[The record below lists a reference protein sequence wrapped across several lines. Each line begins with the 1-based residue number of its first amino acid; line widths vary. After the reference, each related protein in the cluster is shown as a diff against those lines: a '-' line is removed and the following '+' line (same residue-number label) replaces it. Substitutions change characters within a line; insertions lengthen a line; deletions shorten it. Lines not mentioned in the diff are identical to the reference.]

1 MTHSSAA
8 SRLLTRIAGFTDNS
22 IAAGRAYADQNRVSD
37 IVLEPDTGLLSGIVQ
52 GTQAYKTT
60 AKLVREH
67 DGVIACRV
75 GICHCPIRQNCK
87 HVVALIA
94 AAENDASFT
103 DFFVPEEQPRE
114 PTFLETLLAK
124 AKDSKSAPV
133 IPVAGD
139 TETPA
144 ESWEA
149 ALSALLPP
157 AASTPSRD
165 APALGLQFELHV
177 PPPRF
182 SYRGRGN
189 TVPSEPVLNV
199 RPVVMGTRGKWVKS
213 GVSWATLGYLSY
225 GGEHDP
231 KQLEW
236 LSEFLSSHSP
246 RQYVHGNAGAWLTL
260 NNFAGRNLWQLLSGA
275 HKSGIALVHA
285 GSGEPVRVAG
295 REATLQFDVTQADSG
310 GLEVGPLIEVEGA
323 PVKAGIVGK
332 LGDPASGLFFSDETE
347 PGSQGGNTAPGRN
360 AVVRGNITVAPLA
373 ADASPQ
379 LLDFALRGET
389 VQIPEQ
395 AREKFLTQF
404 YPQLKQSAPVVSADH
419 SVELPA
425 YVEPT
430 LSLLAA
436 YGTDHT
442 VRLHWEWHYPVGTRT
457 TSLPLW
463 PELGENAVR
472 DTGAEA
478 RLVESVGQPWEDIT
492 AMGVAAN
499 HAWGEPSLAASVQLT
514 DLDTLTLTETVL
526 PRLSTL
532 PGVTVETTGD
542 IASYREVTE
551 APVVT
556 ISTKATDERDWF
568 DLGIVITLEGQYVS
582 FAAVFSALAAGQSRM
597 LLPSGA
603 HFSLDRPE
611 LHQLREL
618 IEEARSLND
627 NKDGELRISR
637 FQAGLWDELAQL
649 GIVDEQ
655 AQAWRKAVSGLLDGG
670 PPEAL
675 PAPETLN
682 ATLRPYQLDGFNWLH
697 FLYTYGLGGVLADDM
712 GLGKTVQALALM
724 CQVKAGAEAESAALA
739 ANPAES
745 NAAESTPAASTA
757 IVSGSGSGTG
767 TGTGTGT
774 GSGTGTGTGSG
785 TGTGTGQGSAR
796 RPFLVVAP
804 TSVVGNWASESA
816 KFAPGLQAVTVG
828 ETFAKSGLDSA
839 TFFAGADIVITSYAL
854 FRIDF
859 AEYAMHPFAGLILD
873 EAQFVKNHQSK
884 AYQCARKIKAPFKL
898 AVTGT
903 PMENN
908 LMELWALLSIVAPGL
923 FPSPKRFAEFYQRP
937 IEKNADAEL
946 LVKLRARVKPLMLRR
961 TKEAVIADLP
971 AKQEQ
976 ILDVELNPRHH
987 KIYQTHLQRERA
999 KILGLL
1005 EDVNKNRFT
1014 IFQSLTLLR
1023 QLSLDV
1029 TLVDEGQTGVRS
1041 SKLDVLFEQLEDVVK
1056 EGHRALIFSQFTGFL
1071 GKVRDRLVAEGIDFT
1086 YLDGGTRNRAAV
1098 VDDFKTGTAPL
1109 FLISLKAGGFGLN
1122 LTEADYVFILDPWW
1136 NPASEAQAVD
1146 RTHRIGQ
1153 KKNVM
1158 VYRLVA
1164 KDTIEEKVM
1173 ALKAKKS
1180 QLFSDVMSGD
1190 SLAGG
1195 ALTATDLA
1203 GLFRD

>member
-1 MTHSSAA
+1 MTYSSAD
-8 SRLLTRIAGFTDNS
+8 SHLLTRIAEFTDKS
-22 IAAGRAYADQNRVSD
+22 IAAGRTYAAQGRVDS
-37 IVLEPDTGLLSGIVQ
+37 ITLEPATGLLSGTVE
-52 GTQAYKTT
+52 GTSLYRST
-60 AKLVREH
+60 AKLVRGH
-67 DGVIACRV
+67 DGVLSCRV
-75 GICHCPIRQNCK
+75 GICNCPVRQNCK

-94 AAENDASFT
+94 AAEEDPAFT
-103 DFFVPEEQPRE
+103 DFFVPEEAPRE

-124 AKDSKSAPV
+124 AKDGKSA
-133 IPVAGD
+133 AA
-139 TETPA
+139 TPA
-144 ESWEA
+144 NTPGAPDVDSWEA

-157 AASTPSRD
+157 TTAAPSHD
-165 APALGLQFELHV
+165 TPALALQFELHV

-182 SYRGRGN
+182 SYRGRGS

-199 RPVVMGTRGKWVKS
+199 RPVVMGSRGKWVKT
-213 GVSWATLGYLSY
+213 GVSWATLGYLNY
-225 GGEHDP
+225 GGAHDRT
-231 KQLEW
+231 QLEW

-246 RQYVHGNAGAWLTL
+246 RQYNHGNAGAWLSL
-260 NNFAGRNLWQLLSGA
+260 NDFAGRNLWQLFAGA
-275 HKSGIALVHA
+275 HKNGIALIQS
-285 GSGEPVRVAG
+285 GSGDPVRIAG
-295 REATLQFDVTQADSG
+295 AEATLQLDVTQAESG
-310 GLEVGPLIEVEGA
+310 GLDVGPLVEVEGITIDA
-323 PVKAGIVGK
+323 EVLGRIGNPV
-332 LGDPASGLFFSDETE
+332 SGLFFSDQAA
-347 PGSQGGNTAPGRN
+347 PGATAGNAAAGRN
-360 AVVRGNITVAPLA
+360 AVVSGNITLAPLP
-373 ADASPQ
+373 ADASTQ
-379 LLDFALRGET
+379 MLDFALRKET
-389 VQIPEQ
+389 VHVPEQ

-404 YPQLKQSAPVVSADH
+404 YPQLKQAAPVVSADH

-436 YGTDHT
+436 YGSDHT
-442 VRLHWEWHYPVGTRT
+442 VRLHWEWHYPAGSRV

-463 PELGENAVR
+463 PELGEHAVR

-478 RLVESVGQPWEDIT
+478 RLIASVGKPWEDIT

-499 HAWGEPSLAASVQLT
+499 HAWGEPSLAGSASLSG
-514 DLDTLTLTETVL
+514 LDTLTFTETVL
-526 PRLSTL
+526 PRLASL
-532 PGVTVETTGD
+532 HGVEVDTSGD

-551 APVVT
+551 APIVT

-568 DLGIVITLEGQYVS
+568 DLGIVITLEGQFVS
-582 FAAVFSALAAGQSRM
+582 FAAVFSALAAGNSRM

-603 HFSLDRPE
+603 YFSLDRPE
-611 LHQLREL
+611 LHQLRAL

-655 AQAWRKAVSGLLDGG
+655 AQAWRTAISGLLDGG
-670 PPEAL
+670 PPVPL
-675 PAPETLN
+675 PAPAGLN
-682 ATLRPYQLDGFNWLH
+682 ATLRPYQLEGFNWLH
-697 FLYTYGLGGVLADDM
+697 FLYSYGLGGVLADDM
-712 GLGKTVQALALM
+712 GLGKTVQTLALM
-724 CQVKAGAEAESAALA
+724 CQVKADAAAGIGTDAAAEAGTGDS
-739 ANPAES
+739 
-745 NAAESTPAASTA
+745 
-757 IVSGSGSGTG
+757 VGSGSGSGNH
-767 TGTGTGT
+767 
-774 GSGTGTGTGSG
+774 
-785 TGTGTGQGSAR
+785 
-796 RPFLVVAP
+796 PFLVVAP
-804 TSVVGNWASESA
+804 TSVVGNWASESI
-816 KFAPGLQAVTVG
+816 KFAPGLKVVTVS
-828 ETFAKSGLDSA
+828 ETFAKSGLNA
-839 TFFAGADIVITSYAL
+839 AAFFAGADIVITSYAL

-859 AEYAMHPFAGLILD
+859 AEYGVQPFAGLILD

-884 AYQCARKIKAPFKL
+884 AYQCARKLKAPFKL

-937 IEKNADAEL
+937 IEKNADSEL
-946 LVKLRARVKPLMLRR
+946 LAKLRARVKPLMLRR
-961 TKEAVIADLP
+961 TKEQVIADLP

-976 ILDVELNPRHH
+976 ILEVELNPRHQ

-1029 TLVDEGQTGVRS
+1029 SLVDETQAGVRS

-1071 GKVRDRLVAEGIDFT
+1071 GKVRDRLIAEGIDFT
-1086 YLDGGTRNRAAV
+1086 YLDGGTRNRSAV
-1098 VDDFKTGTAPL
+1098 VDEFKTGDAPL

-1190 SLAGG
+1190 SLSGG

>member
-1 MTHSSAA
+1 M
-8 SRLLTRIAGFTDNS
+8 TRIAEFTANS
-22 IAAGRAYADQNRVSD
+22 IAAGRAYADQDRVSD
-37 IVLEPDTGLLSGIVQ
+37 ITLEPDTGLLSGRVA
-52 GTQAYKTT
+52 GTTMEYRST

-75 GICHCPIRQNCK
+75 GICNCPVRQNCK

-94 AAENDASFT
+94 AAESDISFT
-103 DFFVPEEQPRE
+103 DFFLPEDAPQE

-124 AKDSKSAPV
+124 AKDGKKAAAPSQ
-133 IPVAGD
+133 ASS
-139 TETPA
+139 EPA
-144 ESWEA
+144 VESWEA

-157 AASTPSRD
+157 AAATPSQD
-165 APALGLQFELHV
+165 TPALGLQFELHV

-182 SYRGRGN
+182 SYRGRGAS
-189 TVPSEPVLNV
+189 VPSEPVLNV

-225 GGEHDP
+225 GGAHDRT
-231 KQLEW
+231 QLDW

-246 RQYVHGNAGAWLTL
+246 RQYNNGAAGAWLSL
-260 NNFAGRNLWQLLSGA
+260 NDFAGRNLWQMLYSANKNGV
-275 HKSGIALVHA
+275 ALIQS
-285 GSGEPVRVAG
+285 GSGDPVRIMSH
-295 REATLQFDVTQADSG
+295 EAALALDVSQGTD
-310 GLEVGPLIEVEGA
+310 GLDVGPLIEVDGA
-323 PVKAGIVGK
+323 PIEAEIIGRVGN
-332 LGDPASGLFFSDETE
+332 PVSGLFFSDLADPAATA
-347 PGSQGGNTAPGRN
+347 GGAAPGRT
-360 AVVRGNITVAPLA
+360 AVVRGNVTLAPLP
-373 ADASPQ
+373 ADVSPQ
-379 LLDFALRGET
+379 MLDFALRKET
-389 VQIPEQ
+389 VHVPEQ

-404 YPQLKQSAPVVSADH
+404 YPQLKQAAPVVSADH

-436 YGTDHT
+436 FGGDHT
-442 VRLHWEWHYPVGTRT
+442 VRLHWEWHYPVGTRI

-463 PELGENAVR
+463 PELGEHAVR
-472 DTGAEA
+472 DSGAEA
-478 RLVESVGQPWEDIT
+478 RLLEAVGRPWEDIT

-499 HAWGEPSLAASVQLT
+499 NAWGEPTLAASATLT
-514 DLDTLTLTETVL
+514 GLDTLTFTETVL
-526 PRLSTL
+526 PRLQECT
-532 PGVTVETTGD
+532 GVEVETSGD

-551 APVVT
+551 APIVT

-582 FAAVFSALAAGQSRM
+582 FAAVFSALAAGQTRM

-603 HFSLDRPE
+603 YFSLDRPE
-611 LHQLREL
+611 LHQLRAL
-618 IEEARSLND
+618 IDEARSLND
-627 NKDGELRISR
+627 VKDGQLRISR

-655 AQAWRKAVSGLLDGG
+655 AQAWRKAISGLLDGG
-670 PPEAL
+670 PAVPL
-675 PAPETLN
+675 PAPAGLN

-697 FLYTYGLGGVLADDM
+697 FLYSNGLGGVLADDM
-712 GLGKTVQALALM
+712 GLGKTVQTLALM
-724 CQVKAGAEAESAALA
+724 CQVKAEMAGAM
-739 ANPAES
+739 P
-745 NAAESTPAASTA
+745 
-757 IVSGSGSGTG
+757 
-767 TGTGTGT
+767 
-774 GSGTGTGTGSG
+774 
-785 TGTGTGQGSAR
+785 
-796 RPFLVVAP
+796 PFLVVAP
-804 TSVVGNWASESA
+804 TSVVGNWASESV
-816 KFAPGLQAVTVG
+816 KFAPGLKVVTVS
-828 ETFAKSGLDSA
+828 ETFAKSGMDSA
-839 TFFAGADIVITSYAL
+839 DFFAGADIVITSYAL

-859 AEYAMHPFAGLILD
+859 AEYAMQDFSGLILD

-884 AYQCARKIKAPFKL
+884 AYQCARKLKAPFKL

-937 IEKNADAEL
+937 IEKNTNATL
-946 LVKLRARVKPLMLRR
+946 LAKLRSRVKPLMLRR

-976 ILDVELNPRHH
+976 ILEVELNPRHQ

-1005 EDVNKNRFT
+1005 KDVNKNRFT

-1029 TLVDEGQTGVRS
+1029 TLVDESQAGVRS

-1071 GKVRDRLVAEGIDFT
+1071 GKVRERLIAEGIDFT

-1098 VDDFKTGTAPL
+1098 VDEFKNGDAPL

-1190 SLAGG
+1190 SLSGG
-1195 ALTATDLA
+1195 ALTGTDLA
-1203 GLFRD
+1203 GLFSD